1 MDARTIARL
10 YGAGRV
16 VLGVS
21 LLVAPRPLGRVW
33 LGRAGGSPAGSV
45 ALRALGARDVILG
58 GMSLHTLDHPQV
70 APRWQRTC
78 AAVDTVDFVATAAA
92 RPALPRVGSALVM
105 AMAAGGAAVGAALGS
120 ALARETSA

>member
-1 MDARTIARL
+1 MDARTVARL

-16 VLGVS
+16 ALGAA
-21 LLVAPRPLGRVW
+21 LLVAPKPLGRVW
-33 LGRAGGSPAGSV
+33 LGHPGGSPAGSV
-45 ALRALGARDVILG
+45 ALRALGAREVILG

-78 AAVDTVDFVATAAA
+78 AAVDAVDFVATAVA
-92 RPALPRVGSALVM
+92 RPALPPVGSALVM

-120 ALARETSA
+120 ALGREA